1 MTRSRQVRVQVR
13 KRQRHLYHSPH
24 VCTQHGG
31 CGSRQAMAKSMSTW
45 SSGVEDADDHMPAP
59 HAPRAA
65 HFPIGAGQ
73 ALCVQETFLPA
84 LNLESNRK
92 DPIHTLLGC
101 KQPGFAGQRSTPEP
115 MSHLW
120 QLLICPELSP
130 GLPPHIGH
138 IQPLWSLWYRD
149 REVLSLFGFQ
159 TPCSPDFSFI
169 PVLRIRKLRLSM
181 MESLAHTLPD
191 SKPETPAQ
199 DSLIHGLNS

>member
-1 MTRSRQVRVQVR
+1 
-13 KRQRHLYHSPH
+13 
-24 VCTQHGG
+24 
-31 CGSRQAMAKSMSTW
+31 MAREASTW
-45 SSGVEDADDHMPAP
+45 SKEHRLDEGGVEDADDRMPGSQP
-59 HAPRAA
+59 PAA
-65 HFPIGAGQ
+65 RISIGAGQ

-101 KQPGFAGQRSTPEP
+101 KRPGFAGQRSTPEP

-169 PVLRIRKLRLSM
+169 LVLQIRKLRLSM